1 MERWISGV
9 LGHRWL
15 VLAVILLITAIAGLS
30 SSRAVL
36 ATSMM
41 KLLFGDSPERA
52 LYLEQV
58 ERFGTDRVLMLGY
71 EAEDPLD
78 PAMLDRLER
87 AVELL
92 EALPDVARV
101 HSVLDAHQLTT
112 GPDGLLQQSY
122 ADAARAGDSDP
133 SDLLRALRSD
143 PLASGQFVSPE
154 GHHGSLVIELR
165 MAGTD
170 PAEGGPR
177 LVHQAYRILEQQGL
191 SRDSLHRAGIV
202 ALVAEFVEQT
212 ARNLTLLFPLSM
224 LVVVIAVYAT
234 FRRLLPVLV
243 ALGVAGLATLWT
255 MGLAIQMDRQVNI
268 FIALV
273 PTVVLVVAISDVIHL
288 YSAYLLELGRG
299 ASKRSAIQRSAS
311 EVGSACLLTS
321 LTTFAGFLA
330 LSLVPSPIY
339 RQLGVVLGFGVA
351 VALLL
356 AVTGMPVL
364 LSLLPTP
371 SGSQLRAGPRRVDR
385 ALSWLSGRVSAHPWK
400 IIAAFAVLTLGIGLG
415 LGRITVTA
423 DILRRMGEGSEI
435 RDDARWFDEHMPG
448 TTLVQ
453 VFLDTREPDG
463 ALDPQLIAQMARF
476 SQDATRLPDVD
487 GVLSL
492 ADLLGQVHQALGG
505 EGPHPTTRAAVAQ
518 ELLLFDLSGEQ
529 TLERLLDFERRR
541 LQLLVRTR
549 PTDLRHSHRLRLQ
562 LQELAQQAMGAEA
575 EVLATGVMPMLGSF
589 MDELVE
595 GQRHALL
602 FSALAVTLMMV
613 LGLRSL
619 RVGLWSMLPNLLPPM
634 AVAGL
639 AGLLWT
645 QVDVDVFVVA
655 VIAIGIGVDDTIH
668 FLVRFRIESQRAP
681 SAQAIERSF
690 QVAGR
695 AIVFTTV
702 ILALGFLPLAL
713 GEYHSVWVMGL
724 FLPLALLVALA
735 ADLLLV
741 PALAAVGLLRFRAA
755 GD

>member
-1 MERWISGV
+1 
-9 LGHRWL
+9 
-15 VLAVILLITAIAGLS
+15 
-30 SSRAVL
+30 
-36 ATSMM
+36 
-41 KLLFGDSPERA
+41 
-52 LYLEQV
+52 
-58 ERFGTDRVLMLGY
+58 
-71 EAEDPLD
+71 
-78 PAMLDRLER
+78 
-87 AVELL
+87 
-92 EALPDVARV
+92 
-101 HSVLDAHQLTT
+101 
-112 GPDGLLQQSY
+112 
-122 ADAARAGDSDP
+122 
-133 SDLLRALRSD
+133 
-143 PLASGQFVSPE
+143 
-154 GHHGSLVIELR
+154 
-165 MAGTD
+165 
-170 PAEGGPR
+170 
-177 LVHQAYRILEQQGL
+177 
-191 SRDSLHRAGIV
+191 
-202 ALVAEFVEQT
+202 
-212 ARNLTLLFPLSM
+212 
-224 LVVVIAVYAT
+224 
-234 FRRLLPVLV
+234 
-243 ALGVAGLATLWT
+243 
-255 MGLAIQMDRQVNI
+255 
-268 FIALV
+268 
-273 PTVVLVVAISDVIHL
+273 
-288 YSAYLLELGRG
+288 
-299 ASKRSAIQRSAS
+299 
-311 EVGSACLLTS
+311 
-321 LTTFAGFLA
+321 
-330 LSLVPSPIY
+330 
-339 RQLGVVLGFGVA
+339 
-351 VALLL
+351 
-356 AVTGMPVL
+356 
-364 LSLLPTP
+364 
-371 SGSQLRAGPRRVDR
+371 
-385 ALSWLSGRVSAHPWK
+385 
-400 IIAAFAVLTLGIGLG
+400 
-415 LGRITVTA
+415 
-423 DILRRMGEGSEI
+423 
-435 RDDARWFDEHMPG
+435 
-448 TTLVQ
+448 
-453 VFLDTREPDG
+453 
-463 ALDPQLIAQMARF
+463 MARF